1 MLYNKDLNT
10 INKKSSNKKFKTK
23 KYKKKQKNL
32 HKKPNKNLRTKKET
46 SIKKNP
52 YAQTILLEC
61 LLHWNVY
68 SIGMFSPLDRK
79 KLCRTMTMLKRWNE
93 LKKLKVRGLSEAT
106 ISNIPKLVTKS
117 VYKALQRIKIG
128 FKSFICRCI
137 HQISGIKT
145 NIIFTDR

>member
-10 INKKSSNKKFKTK
+10 INKKASTKNSKQQKKTT
-23 KYKKKQKNL
+23 KNL
-32 HKKPNKNLRTKKET
+32 HKKPNKNLQTKRET

-79 KLCRTMTMLKRWNE
+79 KIVSHNDN
-93 LKKLKVRGLSEAT
+93 V
-106 ISNIPKLVTKS
+106 
-117 VYKALQRIKIG
+117 KAMKWTE
-128 FKSFICRCI
+128 KA
-137 HQISGIKT
+137 
-145 NIIFTDR
+145 